1 MQSGSGSSKIKK
13 AIRLEQTTMYKSE
26 LTGKEITFTVSEKLN
41 TVKGKALAPKK
52 LADANKL
59 LRKLKTPLPK

>member
-1 MQSGSGSSKIKK
+1 MKEAIKH
-13 AIRLEQTTMYKSE
+13 KSE
-26 LTGKEITFTVSEKLN
+26 LTESEITFTVSEKLN
-41 TVKGKALAPKK
+41 KLKGKVLAPKK